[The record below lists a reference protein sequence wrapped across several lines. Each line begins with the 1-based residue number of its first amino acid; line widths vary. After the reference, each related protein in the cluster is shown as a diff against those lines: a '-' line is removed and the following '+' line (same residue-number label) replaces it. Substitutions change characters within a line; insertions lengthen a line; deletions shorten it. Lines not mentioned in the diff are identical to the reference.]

1 MTLIKMIN
9 KYLTGKC
16 LISMPQ
22 INDGIFSHSVVYLCM
37 HNQEGAM
44 GFMVNKQLKEF
55 YFSDLMSQFNIG
67 YGSTPAETIILHQ
80 GGPLERIRGFV
91 LHSLDYQKED
101 TLTIDDK
108 FAVSSSINVLNDIAY
123 GKGPRYNLIALG
135 YSSWSPR
142 QLEEEIIYN
151 HWLVAEATTD
161 LLFKTRDEDK
171 WQRAIDEL
179 GIDVDRISASIGR
192 A

>member
-1 MTLIKMIN
+1 MIN

-135 YSSWSPR
+135 YSSWSPK